1 MGFYYH
7 EHELANVSHIEFK
20 FSNFYDLPDTPIP
33 QKYIKYKDRDIPVFK
48 LVNIC
53 GTVLDKSS
61 YKHTV
66 ILLTPQGVVN
76 VKCVAEQYSQYDKQ
90 ISRLNKQ
97 TKKKEVVEKSWFKR
111 GTKLIISGWRSGNQ
125 FLARSRQSEDKFAF
139 YKINDIDDLGQLQ
152 ITRYR
157 AEDTE

>member
-1 MGFYYH
+1 M
-7 EHELANVSHIEFK
+7 
-20 FSNFYDLPDTPIP
+20 
-33 QKYIKYKDRDIPVFK
+33 
-48 LVNIC
+48 
-53 GTVLDKSS
+53 
-61 YKHTV
+61 
-66 ILLTPQGVVN
+66 TPQGVVN
-76 VKCVAEQYSQYDKQ
+76 VKCVAKQYSQYDKQ

-97 TKKKEVVEKSWFKR
+97 TKNKEVVEKSWFKR